1 MNIQGKHRYL
11 RLFVLLT
18 LGISSLLYAVAVF
31 MPSSQPPVLLGKYAL
46 KSLDLTKG
54 DTKAYRSWFENGAWQ
69 GDIIEYDI
77 LQNGTRT
84 TTAPVGSNDPTV
96 LLAAANDATKNW
108 LARAEFLKK
117 ETDVANYWKEETSG
131 GRHIITYN
139 GIQQNFLWNNLSVT
153 QKLAL
158 DATTLA
164 DPDGDPTTNDAQDP
178 NVNQP
183 DNYFSPIL
191 NFIRGDRSLERDKP
205 GGFLRRRYSLLGDI
219 TTTPVYIGPP
229 TELFGSFSGYS
240 TFNSNNATRAGR
252 VAAPANDGMLHILD
266 AVEGAEVFAYI
277 PSMVIPKL
285 DLLAARDT
293 TYEHTY
299 YLDGEL
305 TSGSAQLNGDWKTV
319 LTGGGGAGF
328 IGMFAL
334 DIYATDPGKI
344 IFEKDQSSDSD
355 DSTSIPDVFGHIYG
369 PPTIAPLGT
378 LASPAWYVFTG
389 NGYRNTTDYPGH
401 PTALL
406 MVSLDDGA
414 VYSIPTGTTGGLSAP
429 SLLSVDGDL
438 IVDTA
443 FAGDINGDLWMF
455 KINPDGTGASKLLY
469 DGSSDQPIVNR
480 PAVTEDPDDPGSYF
494 VYFGTGSLFSQAD
507 AINDLDTQGIHGIR
521 VKREWIAD
529 PDLLTTPLMSSDLKL
544 QTLASPPLDDTFTG
558 TKESVRYFNCPDNEP
573 DCQAVNYS
581 ICPSVSDPDYD
592 PTCITYDGWSLMFPD
607 CGERLVGAPFVRA
620 GRVQFVTNNPT
631 GALPPAECGVTTA
644 LPGNSWVM
652 SLDYLTGGDG
662 GTVVYNLNGD
672 TSLGDNDKVSGE
684 IPVGLRLGEGNIA
697 QPVFVRL
704 QSGIDKMYINGLIL
718 AIPLTVETG
727 PILSGHIDV
736 ETDSPWNGETA
747 VNNVSKQSEDY
758 NVDTPD
764 GLGRAVDGHVH
775 QYDTI
780 NGVDYVDLFQLEPR
794 RGLANLAAST
804 PSIAPVSGAC
814 SSDENEKRILVGS
827 GDDARCIEEVEGEL
841 NRVYDTYSKVDPVSG
856 SCPAGSVAVYKP
868 GTMTLDYCIEPPVSE
883 VLAADGS
890 TPLSATQKFIVVLA
904 NADLSFAG
912 TLQIGCRTWKVKD
925 YQDWI
930 TPQLE
935 SAAAAGNLDIGDT
948 IPAFFTT
955 NHLVLTLA
963 DILNPNSTLN
973 TGITCPTDVT
983 TGLTSTADQATLK
996 GLSLTPTLRI
1006 GFGRRSLLEEG
1017 IHGTRAQCVLGLHDY
1032 RENRCAIPTGPRWP
1046 APRLP

>member
-46 KSLDLTKG
+46 KSLDLTQG

-84 TTAPVGSNDPTV
+84 TNAPVGSNDPTV
-96 LLAAANDATKNW
+96 LLAAANDPTKNW
-108 LARAEFLKK
+108 MARAEFLKK
-117 ETDVANYWKEETSG
+117 ETNVTDYWKEISG

-139 GIQQNFLWNNLSVT
+139 GAQVNFLWDNLSAT

-164 DPDGDPTTNDAQDP
+164 DPDGDPTTSDAEDP
-178 NVNQP
+178 ASSQG

-229 TELFGSFSGYS
+229 TELFGSFSDYS
-240 TFNSNNATRAGR
+240 TFNTDNATRAGL

-266 AVEGAEVFAYI
+266 AAEGTEVFAYV

-285 DLLAARDT
+285 DRLAARDT

-305 TSGSAQLNGDWKTV
+305 TSGSAQRNGTWNTV

-334 DIYATDPGKI
+334 NMTDPGATGTKI
-344 IFEKDQSSDSD
+344 IFEKNESSNSE
-355 DSTSIPDVFGHIYG
+355 IFGHIYG
-369 PPTIAPLGT
+369 EPTIAPLGT
-378 LASPAWYVFTG
+378 LETPAWYVFTG
-389 NGYRNTTDYPGH
+389 NGYRNLTDYPGH
-401 PTALL
+401 TTALL
-406 MVSLDDGA
+406 MVSLDNPA
-414 VYSIPTGTTGGLSAP
+414 TVYSIPTGSTGGLSAP
-429 SLLSVDGDL
+429 TLLSVDGDL

-455 KINPDGTGASKLLY
+455 KINPDGTGTSKLIY
-469 DGSSDQPIVNR
+469 NGSSDQPIVNR

-494 VYFGTGSLFSQAD
+494 VYFGTGSLFSQSD
-507 AINDLDTQGIHGIR
+507 AINDVDTQGIYGIR
-521 VKREWIAD
+521 VKSEWIAD
-529 PDLLTTPLMSSDLKL
+529 PDLLTTALTSSDLKR

-558 TKESVRYFNCPDNEP
+558 TTESVRYFNCPDNEP
-573 DCQAVNYS
+573 DCQDVYYYD
-581 ICPSVSDPDYD
+581 CPVDKPDCD
-592 PTCITYDGWSLMFPD
+592 ISDGWRLMFPD

-620 GRVQFVTNNPT
+620 GRVQFVTTNPT
-631 GALPPAECGVTTA
+631 GALPPAECGITTA

-662 GTVVYNLNGD
+662 GNVVYNLNGD
-672 TSLGDNDKVSGE
+672 TSLDNSDKVSDE

-697 QPVFVRL
+697 QPAFVRL
-704 QSGIDKMYINGLIL
+704 QTGIDKMYINGLIL

-747 VNNVSKQSEDY
+747 VNGVSKHSEGY
-758 NVDTPD
+758 NVDTPQ
-764 GLGRAVDGHVH
+764 GPTVWAARWTAMS
-775 QYDTI
+775 I
-780 NGVDYVDLFQLEPR
+780 NTTPSMASTTSTCSRSSHGEASPTWPPR
-794 RGLANLAAST
+794 RPASHPRAAPAVVMKT
-804 PSIAPVSGAC
+804 
-814 SSDENEKRILVGS
+814 K
-827 GDDARCIEEVEGEL
+827 
-841 NRVYDTYSKVDPVSG
+841 SG
-856 SCPAGSVAVYKP
+856 SWSAVA
-868 GTMTLDYCIEPPVSE
+868 TRPVASR
-883 VLAADGS
+883 
-890 TPLSATQKFIVVLA
+890 PWKA
-904 NADLSFAG
+904 N
-912 TLQIGCRTWKVKD
+912 
-925 YQDWI
+925 
-930 TPQLE
+930 
-935 SAAAAGNLDIGDT
+935 
-948 IPAFFTT
+948 
-955 NHLVLTLA
+955 
-963 DILNPNSTLN
+963 
-973 TGITCPTDVT
+973 
-983 TGLTSTADQATLK
+983 
-996 GLSLTPTLRI
+996 
-1006 GFGRRSLLEEG
+1006 
-1017 IHGTRAQCVLGLHDY
+1017 
-1032 RENRCAIPTGPRWP
+1032 
-1046 APRLP
+1046 